1 MGFVK
6 ERKKNL
12 SPKEKNR
19 RNLKKERK
27 PNKAKDYYSKRERNR
42 GHKEKKFCRPEHIHL
57 KNEMCLF
64 LV

>member
-27 PNKAKDYYSKRERNR
+27 PNKAKDYY
-42 GHKEKKFCRPEHIHL
+42 
-57 KNEMCLF
+57 
-64 LV
+64 